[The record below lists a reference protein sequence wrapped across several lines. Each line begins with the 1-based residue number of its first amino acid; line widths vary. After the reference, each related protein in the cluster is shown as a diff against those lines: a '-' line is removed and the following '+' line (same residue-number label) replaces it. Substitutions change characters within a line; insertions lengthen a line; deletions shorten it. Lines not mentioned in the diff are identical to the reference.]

1 MKLCR
6 KCVIEKEKKDFSIS
20 SRNKDGLQSY
30 CKVCA
35 VETRMK
41 SYSENINK
49 ESEYRKNKRKQNQRF
64 IQDHKESKPC
74 MDCGVKY
81 PYYVMDFDH
90 IDNKDYNVSQM
101 LTLSS
106 NTILKEIEKCNLVCS
121 NCHRIRTYK
130 RMINSV
136 G

>member
-6 KCVIEKEKKDFSIS
+6 KCVIEKDKKDFSIS

-49 ESEYRKNKRKQNQRF
+49 ESEYRKNKR
-64 IQDHKESKPC
+64 
-74 MDCGVKY
+74 
-81 PYYVMDFDH
+81 
-90 IDNKDYNVSQM
+90 
-101 LTLSS
+101 L
-106 NTILKEIEKCNLVCS
+106 
-121 NCHRIRTYK
+121 
-130 RMINSV
+130 
-136 G
+136 